1 MTART
6 IVKIIFLVIM
16 TICAVISVVC
26 GYMIERKNRESKK
39 VVVSRKIMRVRMICF
54 LVMLISLFV
63 CVVI

>member
-16 TICAVISVVC
+16 TICAAISVISGFV
-26 GYMIERKNRESKK
+26 IERKNRESKK
-39 VVVSRKIMRVRMICF
+39 VVISRKVMRARMICF
-54 LVMLISLFV
+54 LVMLISLFI